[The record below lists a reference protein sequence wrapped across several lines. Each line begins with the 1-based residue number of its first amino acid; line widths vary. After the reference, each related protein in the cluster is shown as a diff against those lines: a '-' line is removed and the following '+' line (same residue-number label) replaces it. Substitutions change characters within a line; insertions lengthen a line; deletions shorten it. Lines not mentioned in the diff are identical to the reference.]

1 MRGQRGPIPP
11 DTGTVTGDYGENLLR
26 LFPVPRFL

>member
-11 DTGTVTGDYGENLLR
+11 DTGTVTGDYGENLLH
-26 LFPVPRFL
+26 LSPV